1 MIRIPAARNVGNWLH
16 QSLTCSYEV
25 RNGDSPP
32 PQETYR
38 SADSAAERTTKE
50 SRSDAQSKGEEK
62 KRNRILNRSGQE
74 GTRTYHS
81 QTKRGFLVKLGR
93 IANAWRRGEKRLRRG
108 RGRQRERRRRE
119 HRTQRPHLSAPI
131 YVWGL
136 LRPCQASDLDPM
148 TDKG

>member
-1 MIRIPAARNVGNWLH
+1 VEKNYQSTQKKHMIRIPAARNVGNWLH

-62 KRNRILNRSGQE
+62 KEIGS
-74 GTRTYHS
+74 
-81 QTKRGFLVKLGR
+81 
-93 IANAWRRGEKRLRRG
+93 
-108 RGRQRERRRRE
+108 
-119 HRTQRPHLSAPI
+119 
-131 YVWGL
+131 
-136 LRPCQASDLDPM
+136 
-148 TDKG
+148 